1 MMKQLIPTPLMV
13 VSLIKRFGSLLLPL
27 PLCMILIGCDSQSST
42 TAAAHNASIKQSL
55 TDSKVRHDNK
65 HNSVQVDSDSE
76 SVAVADDV
84 VSVDEGDSLLA
95 AAKPDSPDTN
105 VQSRRTPMISN
116 ASMDS
121 ELQATLIGDYVGILP
136 CSFCSGIT
144 VTLNLFADGSITKT
158 SIYENPTTPKVPLT
172 EYGIYRQDNDTITI
186 VYENDQIESYRI
198 ENNHLVML
206 NDDDTLNTDYTLSLK

>member
-1 MMKQLIPTPLMV
+1 MMKNSIPTPLVMT
-13 VSLIKRFGSLLLPL
+13 SSIKRFGSFVLPL
-27 PLCMILIGCDSQSST
+27 SLCMVLVGCDSQSST

-55 TDSKVRHDNK
+55 TDSKARHDNK
-65 HNSVQVDSDSE
+65 HDSIQVDDDSE
-76 SVAVADDV
+76 SVAVADNITSTD
-84 VSVDEGDSLLA
+84 DGNSLMM
-95 AAKPDSPDTN
+95 AAKPDSPDN
-105 VQSRRTPMISN
+105 IQYRRTPMISDAN
-116 ASMDS
+116 TDS

-198 ENNHLVML
+198 DNNHLVML